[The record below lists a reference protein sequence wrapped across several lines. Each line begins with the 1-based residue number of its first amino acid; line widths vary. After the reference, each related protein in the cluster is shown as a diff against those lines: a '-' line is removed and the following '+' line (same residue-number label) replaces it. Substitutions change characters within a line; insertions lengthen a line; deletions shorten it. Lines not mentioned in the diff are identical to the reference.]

1 MALVWESYKLD
12 PYVKKLS
19 EVVFAFAEKVDE
31 VLSVELQVSV
41 DIKSLETCA
50 YSAKT
55 FGDIL
60 AKIQKAVDD
69 LSLKQYSNLSKWV
82 QHIDL
87 EVEKRLAKRLEAGI
101 SSWTVTLEGK
111 VNETEDNDDEDNVT
125 KLAHKL
131 GGDPEVSS
139 VVLFCIC
146 LFIMW

>member
-55 FGDIL
+55 FGDIM

-69 LSLKQYSNLSKWV
+69 LSLKQYSNLAKWV
-82 QHIDL
+82 QHIDT
-87 EVEKRLAKRLEAGI
+87 EAEKRLAKRLEAGI
-101 SSWTVTLEGK
+101 GAWTMSLQGRK
-111 VNETEDNDDEDNVT
+111 NENENEDNDYDDAET
-125 KLAHKL
+125 KLTHKL
-131 GGDPEVSS
+131 GGDPEVS
-139 VVLFCIC
+139 
-146 LFIMW
+146 